1 MDQPTLIQPVVNI
14 EEVANGVVHP
24 ITNKKITKY
33 HKLIDE
39 PLIREVWIKAMCVE
53 LGLLS
58 KV

>member
-1 MDQPTLIQPVVNI
+1 MGQQTLMQTIFKI
-14 EEVANGVVHP
+14 EEVENGVVHS

-39 PLIREVWIKAMCVE
+39 PLIREVWMKAMCVE